1 MYLKKKKEANGDI
14 YLSVMEK
21 YYDSKNKTTRER
33 TVQGIGHVS
42 QLSRDY
48 DDPIAHYTRYAQELI
63 LLTIILNAQSM
74 ELRNLQYLSK
84 MSICSSS
91 FVVV

>member
-42 QLSRDY
+42 QLGKE
-48 DDPIAHYTRYAQELI
+48 TRHW
-63 LLTIILNAQSM
+63 N
-74 ELRNLQYLSK
+74 
-84 MSICSSS
+84 SSLERR
-91 FVVV
+91 

>member
-42 QLSRDY
+42 QLGKDCE
-48 DDPIAHYTRYAQELI
+48 DPIAYYTEYVREL
-63 LLTIILNAQSM
+63 TEKKNA
-74 ELRNLQYLSK
+74 EKKRP
-84 MSICSSS
+84 
-91 FVVV
+91 